1 MASQISF
8 YEFYTFFLCFIRIAS
23 IFMFI
28 PLFSHKQILMQTKV
42 SLALLLAF
50 FVQPMAQ
57 PYLPSLI
64 NVSYEKLFFHM
75 LIEFSIGMLI
85 GISGYIL
92 YMVLDIVGHFMGTE
106 SGLSNAQ
113 TFNPAMGESTS
124 LTTHMLTITAGV
136 LLFNFQFH
144 HTIINVIIH
153 SYEYLDTSTPNII
166 QDFYKVIL
174 SSLHKMFFLGL
185 QFSFPFI
192 IIGFVLNLSIGLVNK
207 LIPQVQIFSVMP
219 PMQLFA
225 GFLLFS
231 IILSA
236 LLEGF
241 TMNFKDMYTDLF
253 NAQ

>member
-1 MASQISF
+1 MASQVTF
-8 YEFYTFFLCFIRIAS
+8 YEFYTFFLCFMRIAS
-23 IFMFI
+23 IFLFI

-42 SLALLLAF
+42 SLALLLAI
-50 FVQPMAQ
+50 FVQPLAQ
-57 PYLPSLI
+57 PYLPNVI
-64 NVSYEKLFFHM
+64 NISYEKLFFHM
-75 LIEFSIGMLI
+75 LIEFSVGMLI

-92 YMVLDIVGHFMGTE
+92 YMVLDIIGHFMGAE

-113 TFNPAMGESTS
+113 IFNPSMGETTS
-124 LTTHMLTITAGV
+124 LTTHMLTIAGGV

-153 SYEYLDTSTPNII
+153 SYEYLDTSKLHVI
-166 QDFYKVIL
+166 QDFYEVL
-174 SSLHKMFFLGL
+174 LNSLHKMFFLGL

-219 PMQLFA
+219 PAQLLV
-225 GFLLFS
+225 GFLLFT
-231 IILSA
+231 IVLST

-241 TMNFKDMYTDLF
+241 TINFNDTYTDLF
-253 NAQ
+253 NIH